1 MACPKGQY
9 FCRDRQKCM
18 PIPKGTRVR
27 KDGELVKEGSLHK
40 WFKGS
45 KSKDGKAGWVNV
57 KTGGTC
63 ASDEPGEGTP
73 KCVSSSKRASMT
85 KAERDS
91 ASRRKKAADPN
102 QQQKSG
108 AAKPT
113 YVKTDIKEEDKKG
126 KGSGKKDACY
136 HKVKASAKVWPS
148 AYASGRLV
156 QCRKKGASNYGNK
169 SEGFS
174 NWRDDF
180 EFVEEGAAWTKKEG
194 KNKSGGLN
202 EKGRKSYERENPG
215 SDLKAPSKKVGNPR
229 RKSFCARM
237 KGMKSKLTSAK
248 TARDPDSRINKSLR
262 AWNCEYEPE
271 GNTISEVAPP
281 GFGHTKPDKEKGVK
295 KGGTAA
301 AFKRALDRGDFKGLP
316 GSRTK
321 KEKTADMF
329 KIMWAQKKKGAKP
342 HYKPGTDEKY
352 KKYQEEE
359 ANYQQRDKELKK
371 TKKAMDFRHKNIH
384 KGGDDDVNEGLSAK
398 DSKKLNKASVLSYS
412 DDPKDQHR
420 ARVRQAEIDFKDL
433 MRQRAKKKKS
443 VKESFEIDTSAHK
456 KAQKKAKM
464 RNLAK
469 GNTNPNEKAAAEK
482 KAGGPKLMGEDRSAF
497 KKIMSKVLKKKQEPK
512 KAQKADD
519 AGARAKRLLQRK
531 VHAKYVSGSEDLVPD
546 EMRD

>member
-1 MACPKGQY
+1 MACPDGQY
-9 FCRDRQKCM
+9 FCNEKQKCM
-18 PIPKGTRVR
+18 PIPKGSKVR
-27 KDGELVKEGSLHK
+27 KDGELV
-40 WFKGS
+40 
-45 KSKDGKAGWVNV
+45 
-57 KTGGTC
+57 
-63 ASDEPGEGTP
+63 
-73 KCVSSSKRASMT
+73 
-85 KAERDS
+85 
-91 ASRRKKAADPN
+91 
-102 QQQKSG
+102 
-108 AAKPT
+108 
-113 YVKTDIKEEDKKG
+113 
-126 KGSGKKDACY
+126 
-136 HKVKASAKVWPS
+136 
-148 AYASGRLV
+148 
-156 QCRKKGASNYGNK
+156 
-169 SEGFS
+169 
-174 NWRDDF
+174 
-180 EFVEEGAAWTKKEG
+180 
-194 KNKSGGLN
+194 
-202 EKGRKSYERENPG
+202 
-215 SDLKAPSKKVGNPR
+215 
-229 RKSFCARM
+229 
-237 KGMKSKLTSAK
+237 
-248 TARDPDSRINKSLR
+248 
-262 AWNCEYEPE
+262 
-271 GNTISEVAPP
+271 SEVAPP

-352 KKYQEEE
+352 KKYQEES
-359 ANYQQRDKELKK
+359 
-371 TKKAMDFRHKNIH
+371 
-384 KGGDDDVNEGLSAK
+384 LSVK
-398 DSKKLNKASVLSYS
+398 DAKKLNKASVLSYS

-482 KAGGPKLMGEDRSAF
+482 KAGGPKLIGESYSDW
-497 KKIMSKVLKKKQEPK
+497 KKKAASAMKRVAGKKEER
-512 KAQKADD
+512 KAQKATD

>member
-1 MACPKGQY
+1 MACPDGQY
-9 FCRDRQKCM
+9 FCNEKQKCM
-18 PIPKGTRVR
+18 PIPKGSKVR
-27 KDGELVKEGSLHK
+27 KDGELV
-40 WFKGS
+40 
-45 KSKDGKAGWVNV
+45 
-57 KTGGTC
+57 
-63 ASDEPGEGTP
+63 
-73 KCVSSSKRASMT
+73 
-85 KAERDS
+85 
-91 ASRRKKAADPN
+91 
-102 QQQKSG
+102 
-108 AAKPT
+108 
-113 YVKTDIKEEDKKG
+113 
-126 KGSGKKDACY
+126 
-136 HKVKASAKVWPS
+136 
-148 AYASGRLV
+148 
-156 QCRKKGASNYGNK
+156 
-169 SEGFS
+169 
-174 NWRDDF
+174 
-180 EFVEEGAAWTKKEG
+180 
-194 KNKSGGLN
+194 
-202 EKGRKSYERENPG
+202 
-215 SDLKAPSKKVGNPR
+215 
-229 RKSFCARM
+229 
-237 KGMKSKLTSAK
+237 
-248 TARDPDSRINKSLR
+248 
-262 AWNCEYEPE
+262 
-271 GNTISEVAPP
+271 SEVAPP

-371 TKKAMDFRHKNIH
+371 TKKAMDFRHRNIH
-384 KGGDDDVNEGLSAK
+384 KGGDDDVNEGLSVK
-398 DSKKLNKASVLSYS
+398 DSKKLNKAAVLSYS

-482 KAGGPKLMGEDRSAF
+482 KAGGPKLIGESYSDW
-497 KKIMSKVLKKKQEPK
+497 KKKAASAMKRVAGKKEEK
-512 KAQKADD
+512 KAQKATD
-519 AGARAKRLLQRK
+519 AGARAKRMLQRK

-546 EMRD
+546 EIRD